1 MADDKQGREDQAR
14 AADRRRQGRDIA
26 EALERRDETE
36 PPIPDAELGDL
47 EAALQSVE
55 FPATADE
62 IVEAT
67 DGAAVE
73 TPVGTFEVAE
83 LLPEDR
89 YRSRAAVRARLQRPA
104 ISTALRRIHEA
115 TVEAGGVELSGSRR
129 ETYEKTLRAL
139 ASIDATDRDEGVEVV
154 TDWILERLAETGDLP
169 SSRSVRREAAN
180 FCRSNGYTVANDDWL
195 GI

>member
-14 AADRRRQGRDIA
+14 SADRRRQERDIA

-36 PPIPDAELGDL
+36 PPIPEAELMDVDAVL
-47 EAALQSVE
+47 ESIE
-55 FPATADE
+55 FPAETAE

-67 DGAAVE
+67 DGAVIE
-73 TPVGTFEVAE
+73 TSVGSYEVAA
-83 LLPEDR
+83 LLPEPR

-104 ISTALRRIHEA
+104 ISTALGRIDDA
-115 TVEAGGVELSGSRR
+115 TGEVGGVELSGSRR

-139 ASIDATDRDEGVEVV
+139 ASIDAADRDEGVEVV
-154 TDWILERLAETGDLP
+154 TDWILDRLAEKGDLP
-169 SSRSVRREAAN
+169 ASRAVRREAAR
-180 FCRSNGYTVANDDWL
+180 FCRSNEYSVSNNDWL